1 MDLSSPA
8 TSLVLFWTIT
18 RAVALAVLAT
28 EAVFLLRRA
37 RTVQP
42 EATGT
47 SRFVWSATP
56 ALVLAGLALWC
67 LAALPSP
74 RASSGAGPLTIASS
88 SPSPR

>member
-28 EAVFLLRRA
+28 EALFLLRRS
-37 RTVQP
+37 RNLLP
-42 EATGT
+42 EATAT
-47 SRFVWSATP
+47 SRLVWSATP
-56 ALVLAGLALWC
+56 ALVLAGLSLWC
-67 LAALPSP
+67 LASLPSV
-74 RASSGAGPLTIASS
+74 RAPSGAGPTAIASS

>member
-28 EAVFLLRRA
+28 EALFLLRRS
-37 RTVQP
+37 RSLLP
-42 EATGT
+42 EATST

-56 ALVLAGLALWC
+56 ALILAGLSVWC
-67 LAALPSP
+67 LASLPAP
-74 RASSGAGPLTIASS
+74 RASSGAGPTAVASS